1 MPSIIRRIATKACDT
16 VMKAIQRYDLTPWE
30 HAPETGRPIYGVYHV
45 FCDKGW
51 RELVNDQISRLKASG
66 LYGATTRLY
75 VSCIVNDD
83 GEADELRRIIGQ
95 DDKTELISV
104 TTDAMKFEYPA
115 LEFIRAKSATED
127 CLFYYFHTKGISYYA
142 GEKTDSHFLRL
153 RRNIDAWRHM
163 MEYFLFY
170 KWNVAVN
177 VLNEG
182 YDTYGCYRLPP
193 YPKKYYL
200 YAGNFW
206 WTRSEYVRKLP
217 AFPEKRIATD
227 RFIAEEWLYKAEPK
241 DFSAFDSMADLY
253 FVYMDEALY
262 ASRRL
267 PAGKWLRFVIHFNWV
282 KTRKHL
288 FHFDYKSKRQLRFQA
303 LKQG

>member
-1 MPSIIRRIATKACDT
+1 
-16 VMKAIQRYDLTPWE
+16 MKAIQRYDLTPWE

-83 GEADELRRIIGQ
+83 GEADELRRIIGM

-177 VLNEG
+177 VL
-182 YDTYGCYRLPP
+182 
-193 YPKKYYL
+193 
-200 YAGNFW
+200 
-206 WTRSEYVRKLP
+206 
-217 AFPEKRIATD
+217 RICLNL
-227 RFIAEEWLYKAEPK
+227 WL
-241 DFSAFDSMADLY
+241 
-253 FVYMDEALY
+253 
-262 ASRRL
+262 
-267 PAGKWLRFVIHFNWV
+267 
-282 KTRKHL
+282 
-288 FHFDYKSKRQLRFQA
+288 
-303 LKQG
+303 